1 MADAGPASGGPGAAT
16 ENPNGATEA
25 ATPALG
31 DGRRD
36 EIASLAEGVKT
47 MVRTSPCIMAA
58 LDESN
63 AINAGAF
70 FAQMQPVVQEC
81 DLRVHSVIKSQ
92 QELALQIEHL
102 TCGAYDKYSA
112 PITNHLPLATEPP
125 CYRGPRPRPFPFAPA
140 PSLTL
145 PATISSNTTELERF
159 SSACDEQKDS
169 FAPYVEKLSGCR
181 TRLTTV
187 NTTLTTVQ
195 VCTGTA

>member
-36 EIASLAEGVKT
+36 EIASLAEG
-47 MVRTSPCIMAA
+47 
-58 LDESN
+58 
-63 AINAGAF
+63 
-70 FAQMQPVVQEC
+70 VQEC